1 MHGVHL
7 SDKALNPVALR
18 EELGPEAVIGVTV
31 ADVGTALAMAKAD
44 IDYVQLNDDFDAERI
59 AAFMVDL
66 RQVNPSYP
74 VVAAGDEYAAAID
87 ALLALGVSGVAVG
100 APMYKADDPV
110 AATEKLMAQ
119 IG

>member
-1 MHGVHL
+1 MHV

-59 AAFMVDL
+59 AAFYGSTCD
-66 RQVNPSYP
+66 RSNP
-74 VVAAGDEYAAAID
+74 
-87 ALLALGVSGVAVG
+87 LLSGCG
-100 APMYKADDPV
+100 RRR
-110 AATEKLMAQ
+110 
-119 IG
+119 